1 MKKIIKLISIIMVIC
16 TLFCLIGCEKSDFSF
31 GYENKESK
39 YKAAMSVHMQNE
51 HKSTI
56 TSYTSFN
63 FYDDGGAYADV
74 QITAHLAGGD
84 GTIGMRNELSVD
96 EDCNI
101 SSCDWCELG
110 F

>member
-1 MKKIIKLISIIMVIC
+1 MKKIIKTVMIIMVISI
-16 TLFCLIGCEKSDFSF
+16 LFSLVGCEKMESLF
-31 GYENKESK
+31 GYENKEAK
-39 YKAAMSVHMQNE
+39 YKTAMSDHMQNE

-56 TSYTSFN
+56 TSYTSFDV
-63 FYDDGGAYADV
+63 YDNGGAHADV

-101 SSCDWCELG
+101 SSCDWCDLG
-110 F
+110 W

>member
-1 MKKIIKLISIIMVIC
+1 M
-16 TLFCLIGCEKSDFSF
+16 
-31 GYENKESK
+31 
-39 YKAAMSVHMQNE
+39 
-51 HKSTI
+51 
-56 TSYTSFN
+56 
-63 FYDDGGAYADV
+63 

>member
-39 YKAAMSVHMQNE
+39 YKAAMSDHMQNE

-101 SSCDWCELG
+101 VFSVYFCV
-110 F
+110 

>member
-16 TLFCLIGCEKSDFSF
+16 TLFCLMSD
-31 GYENKESK
+31 
-39 YKAAMSVHMQNE
+39 HMQNE